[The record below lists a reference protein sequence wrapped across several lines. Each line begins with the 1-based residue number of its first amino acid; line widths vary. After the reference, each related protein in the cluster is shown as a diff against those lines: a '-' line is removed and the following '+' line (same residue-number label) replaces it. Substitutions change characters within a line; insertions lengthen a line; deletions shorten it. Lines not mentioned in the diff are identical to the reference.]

1 MNILQDILGLITKG
15 KVKPP
20 TDKDY
25 MVVASYTDA
34 QEILKPQPKM
44 QANLVSLAALK
55 NYILSSIAPPTP
67 PAYKVY
73 TAIITGWE
81 NDAPSVIELENTIGT
96 ITFVKV
102 EESVG
107 RYKLISD
114 FLFTE
119 YKTVLF
125 YGSIGREDTYVPNPQ
140 LISNWDSAGS
150 INLYTFSDGVESS
163 LVIWKTPIEIRV
175 YN

>member
-25 MVVASYTDA
+25 MVVAAYTDA

-44 QANLVSLAALK
+44 QANLINLAALK
-55 NYILSSIAPPTP
+55 NYIVSSIAPPTP
-67 PAYKVY
+67 PKYKVY
-73 TAIITGWE
+73 TAIVTAWD
-81 NDAPSVIELENTIGT
+81 NDAPVAIELENTIGAIT
-96 ITFVKV
+96 I
-102 EESVG
+102 SSIGNG
-107 RYKLISD
+107 RYYIESD
-114 FLFTE
+114 SLFTE

-125 YGSIGREDTYVPNPQ
+125 YGSISKKDEYASDPQ
-140 LISNWDSAGS
+140 LISSWQTISRIRLDTLIGG
-150 INLYTFSDGVESS
+150 TESNF
-163 LVIWKTPIEIRV
+163 VIWETPIEIRV

>member
-25 MVVASYTDA
+25 MVVAAYTDA

-44 QANLVSLAALK
+44 QANLINLAALK
-55 NYILSSIAPPTP
+55 NYILSSVTPPTP

-73 TAIITGWE
+73 TARVSMGDGFAT
-81 NDAPSVIELENTIGT
+81 VFENTLGVT
-96 ITFVKV
+96 ITWTAFP
-102 EESVG
+102 
-107 RYKLISD
+107 
-114 FLFTE
+114 
-119 YKTVLF
+119 
-125 YGSIGREDTYVPNPQ
+125 GSISTGTVIGLIGQNNVYVQ
-140 LISNWDSAGS
+140 VSSNVSTSSPKIVSANFAPAPWRVVIDQTDNAGVADSTQS
-150 INLYTFSDGVESS
+150 VNV
-163 LVIWKTPIEIRV
+163 EIRV